1 MVKLYRKGVG
11 IERNA
16 YTPSQVLDSYTEKK
30 IKIKDSK
37 QQETK
42 TQNSKLK
49 TQNSKTQNSKPK
61 NSKPKNSKTQNPKL
75 KNSKL
80 KTQNSKPKTQKLK
93 NSKIKLLTTSIPS
106 VFLKKAGR
114 APQYSRESTLLEPFR
129 KRNIDANH
137 IYN

>member
-42 TQNSKLK
+42 TQNSKTQNPKLK
-49 TQNSKTQNSKPK
+49 TQNSKTQ
-61 NSKPKNSKTQNPKL
+61 KL
-75 KNSKL
+75 KNKATDNIHPFCLSK
-80 KTQNSKPKTQKLK
+80 K
-93 NSKIKLLTTSIPS
+93 
-106 VFLKKAGR
+106 GR
-114 APQYSRESTLLEPFR
+114 QSAPMFERVNTLGAL
-129 KRNIDANH
+129 
-137 IYN
+137 

>member
-42 TQNSKLK
+42 TQNSKTQKLKTQKLK
-49 TQNSKTQNSKPK
+49 TQNSKTQNPK
-61 NSKPKNSKTQNPKL
+61 LKTQNPKL
-75 KNSKL
+75 K
-80 KTQNSKPKTQKLK
+80 TQNSKTQKLK
-93 NSKIKLLTTSIPS
+93 NKATDNIHPFCLSKK
-106 VFLKKAGR
+106 GR
-114 APQYSRESTLLEPFR
+114 QSAPIFERVNTLGAL
-129 KRNIDANH
+129 
-137 IYN
+137 

>member
-37 QQETK
+37 QQEPK
-42 TQNSKLK
+42 TQ
-49 TQNSKTQNSKPK
+49 
-61 NSKPKNSKTQNPKL
+61 KPKNSKTQNPKTQNP
-75 KNSKL
+75 KTQNSKTQKPQNSKP